1 MNSSSKVMHWK
12 KLLSARRLGVRT
24 ADTVTM
30 GRSPF
35 QQDFDRIVFAS
46 AFRRLGD
53 KTQVFPLPSSDYVR
67 NRLTHSLEAASVGRS
82 LGGIAGAHIC
92 ENSDVGSIQPSDIGA
107 IVAAAALA
115 HDIGNPPLGHCGE
128 DAIADWFANSP
139 VAINTRLMMDEWECA
154 DIARY
159 EGNAQGF
166 RVLARLEAPE
176 KNGGLQLTCATL
188 GAFAKYP
195 QASLCEQKPDGAS
208 GKKFNFFKADST
220 LFAEVADATGLLAA
234 GGEGD
239 MAWCRH
245 PLAFLVEAADDLT
258 YRIVDFED
266 GHRLGII
273 PYAELEEL
281 FLAIISDNRIR
292 EQLAAA
298 ENDFRRTEILRA
310 RAIGKLVRECVRAFE
325 KYHDD
330 IMHGALAQP
339 LIELI
344 PSAGIMEEIFSRS
357 LDRIYTDIRA
367 AEVGAAGFELANGLL
382 DAFVATVNDV
392 ARAANCKGT
401 PAARSRK
408 LINLLPATCRRTDDP
423 LWCSNAYVRLIAI
436 LDHITSMT
444 DHHAVS
450 LYKKIKGI
458 SIASNL

>member
-1 MNSSSKVMHWK
+1 MHWR
-12 KLLSARRLGVRT
+12 KLLSARRLGVKSS
-24 ADTVTM
+24 DTVTL

-53 KTQVFPLPSSDYVR
+53 KTQVFPLPASDYVR

-82 LGGIAGAHIC
+82 LGGIAGAYIC
-92 ENSDVGSIQPSDIGA
+92 ANSDVGNIQPSDVGA

-139 VAINTRLMMDEWECA
+139 VAIHSRLMMDEWECA

-176 KNGGLQLTCATL
+176 KHGGLQLTCATL

-195 QASLCEQKPDGAS
+195 AASLCIKRPQGAA
-208 GKKFNFFKADST
+208 GKKFNFFKADAS
-220 LFAEVADATGLLAA
+220 LFAEVAEATGLLPA
-234 GGEGD
+234 GTGND
-239 MAWCRH
+239 QAWCRH

-266 GHRLGII
+266 AHRLGII

-281 FLAIISDNRIR
+281 FLAIISDNRIK
-292 EQLAAA
+292 EQLAEA
-298 ENDFRRTEILRA
+298 EDDFRRTEILRA

-325 KYHDD
+325 KHHDA
-330 IMHGALAQP
+330 IMHGDLGQP
-339 LIELI
+339 LIDLI
-344 PSAGIMEEIFSRS
+344 PSAGIMEEIFARS
-357 LDRIYTDIRA
+357 LERIYTDIRA

-392 ARAANCKGT
+392 ARSVNSST
-401 PAARSRK
+401 PPTARSRK
-408 LINLLPATCRRTDDP
+408 LINLLPSSCRRINDP
-423 LWCSNAYVRLIAI
+423 AWCSSAYVRLIAI
-436 LDHITSMT
+436 LDYITSMT